1 MASSDI
7 KVTLYWLEQSRA
19 HSILWILEA
28 LSIPYVLKTFKRS
41 KDMRAPPEL
50 KAIHPLGKS
59 PIVTVERPEYA
70 QPLVLAESGAI
81 VEYLLNHFGGEE
93 KGLVPRKYA
102 SEEDAAKNLEMEEWL
117 RYRFYMH
124 YVEGSLMPQ
133 MVTGLILDNI
143 RNVPIPFFLKPIPR
157 LVADNI
163 QMNWLDKQFA
173 VHFPFLEGQL
183 KSAPG
188 TSDGQR
194 GGLCGAKFNAAD
206 ILMSFPIIA
215 ATGRGLIT
223 KESYPEI
230 VAFAERLKNDDGYQR
245 AVKKIEEVD
254 GKFVASL

>member
-28 LSIPYVLKTFKRS
+28 LSIPYQLKTFKRG
-41 KDMRAPPEL
+41 KDMLAPPEL
-50 KAIHPLGKS
+50 KAVHPLGKS
-59 PIVTVERPEYA
+59 PVITVERPEYS

-93 KGLVPRKYA
+93 KVSCPKT
-102 SEEDAAKNLEMEEWL
+102 EEWL

-133 MVTGLILDNI
+133 MVTALIVDRV
-143 RNVPIPFFLKPIPR
+143 RNAPVPFFIKPIPR
-157 LVADNI
+157 MVADKI
-163 QMNWLDKQFA
+163 QTSYLDRQFE
-173 VHFPFLEGQL
+173 VHFPFLESQL

-188 TSDGQR
+188 TSEGVR

-206 ILMSFPIIA
+206 MLMSFPVMA
-215 ATGRGLIT
+215 ATKRGLIT
-223 KESYPEI
+223 QDKFPEI
-230 VAFAERLKNDDGYQR
+230 VAFAERLMKDPVYLS

-254 GKFVASL
+254 GNFVASL

>member
-1 MASSDI
+1 
-7 KVTLYWLEQSRA
+7 
-19 HSILWILEA
+19 
-28 LSIPYVLKTFKRS
+28 
-41 KDMRAPPEL
+41 
-50 KAIHPLGKS
+50 
-59 PIVTVERPEYA
+59 
-70 QPLVLAESGAI
+70 
-81 VEYLLNHFGGEE
+81 
-93 KGLVPRKYA
+93 
-102 SEEDAAKNLEMEEWL
+102 
-117 RYRFYMH
+117 
-124 YVEGSLMPQ
+124 
-133 MVTGLILDNI
+133 
-143 RNVPIPFFLKPIPR
+143 
-157 LVADNI
+157 
-163 QMNWLDKQFA
+163 MNWLDKQFA